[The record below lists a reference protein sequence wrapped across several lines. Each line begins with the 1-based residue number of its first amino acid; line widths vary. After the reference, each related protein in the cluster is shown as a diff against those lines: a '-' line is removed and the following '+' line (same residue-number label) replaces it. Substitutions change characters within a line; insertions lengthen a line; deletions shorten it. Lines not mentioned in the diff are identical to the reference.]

1 MRATCALV
9 VTAVLLSTAGWA
21 DDKAN
26 YRKYLQDMLIAE
38 EHRVQD
44 IQTAGGHDEAIAK
57 ELLQLANARMKLA
70 DEETERAKA
79 FYDAAAKS
87 NGPEKA
93 EIEGYAKELEG
104 FAAYD
109 RKYAEE
115 RKKAVEILERQR
127 AEMLQ
132 GLQSHH
138 ATIERIKA
146 KLAALK

>member
-1 MRATCALV
+1 V
-9 VTAVLLSTAGWA
+9 VSAVLLSSAAWA

-26 YRKYLQDMLIAE
+26 YRKYLQDMLNAE

-44 IQTAGGHDEAIAK
+44 IQTAGGHDEAITK

-70 DEETERAKA
+70 DEEMERAKA
-79 FYDAAAKS
+79 YHDAAAKS
-87 NGPEKA
+87 TGPEKA
-93 EIEGYAKELEG
+93 EIEGYAKELEA
-104 FAAYD
+104 FATYD

-138 ATIERIKA
+138 ANIERIKA